1 VQEKWIEKAI
11 RLMINIIIPAYNSHK
26 TIEKTIAS
34 IAVQTISDQIEIIL
48 VDDGSDYGYE
58 EIIKK
63 FQNLIKIKYIKHK
76 VNLGVG
82 FARQTGLDAVDQSY
96 FGFADSDDF
105 YTDAFAFEEMLNKI
119 KKTKNAMI

>member
-1 VQEKWIEKAI
+1 
-11 RLMINIIIPAYNSHK
+11 MINIIIPAYNAHE

-48 VDDGSDYGYE
+48 VDDASNNGYE

-63 FQNLIKIKYIKHK
+63 FEKLIKIKYIKHK

-82 FARQTGLDAVDQSY
+82 FARQTGLDAVDKPY

-105 YTDAFAFEEMLNKI
+105 YTDAFAFEKMLNKA
-119 KKTKNAMI
+119 KEKNSNIVSSFF